1 MKRAFLVTLVLASL
15 LLTAACAAPAA
26 TPSLSKGIAPAE
38 AAPPL
43 AGFAAPEAQGGAA
56 DTAPGQ
62 QQPAAPKTGN
72 TTTSTAQAE
81 RLVIKNA
88 TLSIV
93 VDDTTTTINSITK
106 MAEDMGGFVVSLNSS
121 QTLASSNKKVQ
132 SAKMVVR
139 VPAEK
144 LNDALAQIKKSS
156 VEVISENISGQDVTS
171 EYTDLKSQL
180 TNLERAEKQMQT
192 FLDQTKNT
200 DETLKVYNQL
210 VSIRQQIET
219 VKGRMKYYEQSAA
232 LSAITLTIT
241 PNALNIPIQVAGWRP
256 EGTVKESVEM
266 LVKILQGLADFLI
279 RFGIVCMPFLI
290 VLGVPTF
297 FFGRWAWR
305 KWMVKK

>member
-1 MKRAFLVTLVLASL
+1 MKRLIYLSLILASL
-15 LLTAACAAPAA
+15 LLNACSAAA
-26 TPSLSKGIAPAE
+26 TPSVSKAIAPAE
-38 AAPPL
+38 PAI
-43 AGFAAPEAQGGAA
+43 GFAAPEAQGGAA
-56 DTAPGQ
+56 DAAPG
-62 QQPAAPKTGN
+62 QQPAAPKVGN
-72 TTTSTAQAE
+72 TTASTAQTE

-93 VDDTTTTINSITK
+93 VDDTTVTINTITK
-106 MAEDMGGFVVSLNSS
+106 MAEEMGGFVVSLNTS

-132 SAKMVVR
+132 SAKMVVS

-144 LNDALAQIKKSS
+144 LNEALAQIKKSS
-156 VEVISENISGQDVTS
+156 AEVLNENISGQDVTS

-180 TNLERAEKQMQT
+180 TNLERAEKQLQT

-241 PNALNIPIQVAGWRP
+241 PNALNTPIQVAGWRP
-256 EGTVKESVEM
+256 EGTVKESIET
-266 LVKILQGLADFLI
+266 LIKILQNLADFLI

>member
-1 MKRAFLVTLVLASL
+1 MKRFICLSLILASIVL
-15 LLTAACAAPAA
+15 NACAAAT
-26 TPSLSKGIAPAE
+26 TPSVSKSIAPAE
-38 AAPPL
+38 AAP
-43 AGFAAPEAQGGAA
+43 AIGFAAPEAQGGGAA
-56 DTAPGQ
+56 GDVAPG

-72 TTTSTAQAE
+72 TTSSTTQAE

-106 MAEDMGGFVVSLNSS
+106 MAEDMGGFVVSLNTS

-144 LNDALAQIKKSS
+144 LNEALAQIKKSS
-156 VEVISENISGQDVTS
+156 AEVLNENISGQDVTS

-180 TNLERAEKQMQT
+180 TNLERAEKQLQT

-241 PNALNIPIQVAGWRP
+241 PNALNTPIQVAGWRP
-256 EGTVKESVEM
+256 EGTVKESIET
-266 LVKILQGLADFLI
+266 LIKILQNLADFLI

>member
-1 MKRAFLVTLVLASL
+1 MKRAFLVTLVLVSL

-26 TPSLSKGIAPAE
+26 TPSVSRSIAPME
-38 AAPPL
+38 AAPPA
-43 AGFAAPEAQGGAA
+43 AGFAAPGSGGGAA
-56 DTAPGQ
+56 DDATG

-72 TTTSTAQAE
+72 TTASTAQQVE

-93 VDDTTTTINSITK
+93 VDDTTVTINNITK
-106 MAEDMGGFVVSLNSS
+106 MAEEMGGFVVSLNTS

-144 LNDALAQIKKSS
+144 LNEALAQIKKTS

-210 VSIRQQIET
+210 VSTRQQIET

-241 PNALNIPIQVAGWRP
+241 PNALNTPIQVAGWRP
-256 EGTVKESVEM
+256 EGTVKESIET
-266 LVKILQGLADFLI
+266 LIKILQNLADFLI

-305 KWMVKK
+305 KWVKK

>member
-15 LLTAACAAPAA
+15 LLTTACAPAA
-26 TPSLSKGIAPAE
+26 TPTFSKGIAPAE

-43 AGFAAPEAQGGAA
+43 AQGGVA
-56 DTAPGQ
+56 DTAPG

-72 TTTSTAQAE
+72 TTDSTAQTE

-93 VDDTTTTINSITK
+93 VDDTTVTVNTITK
-106 MAEDMGGFVVSLNSS
+106 MAEEMGGFVVSLNTS

-144 LNDALAQIKKSS
+144 LNDALTQIKKTS
-156 VEVISENISGQDVTS
+156 VEVVSENISGQDVTA

-200 DETLKVYNQL
+200 EETLKVYTQL
-210 VSIRQQIET
+210 VSIRQQLET

-241 PNALNIPIQVAGWRP
+241 PNALNTPIQVAGWRP
-256 EGTVKESVEM
+256 EGTVKESIET
-266 LVKILQGLADFLI
+266 LIKILQNLADYLI
-279 RFGIVCMPFLI
+279 RFGIVCMPFII

-305 KWMVKK
+305 KWVVKK

>member
-1 MKRAFLVTLVLASL
+1 MKRTFLVTLVLASL
-15 LLTAACAAPAA
+15 LLTPACAAAA
-26 TPSLSKGIAPAE
+26 TPARSIAPA
-38 AAPPL
+38 PPV

-56 DTAPGQ
+56 DAAPG
-62 QQPAAPKTGN
+62 QQPAAPKAGN
-72 TTTSTAQAE
+72 TTASTAPQAE

-93 VDDTTTTINSITK
+93 VDDATATVNNITK
-106 MAEDMGGFVVSLNSS
+106 MAEEMGGFVVSLNTS

-144 LNDALAQIKKSS
+144 LNDALAQIKKTS
-156 VEVISENISGQDVTS
+156 VEVVSENISGQDVTS

-210 VSIRQQIET
+210 VSTRQQIET

-241 PNALNIPIQVAGWRP
+241 PNALNTPIQVAGWRP
-256 EGTVKESVEM
+256 EGTVKESIET
-266 LVKILQGLADFLI
+266 LIKILQNLADFLI

-305 KWMVKK
+305 KWVKKA

>member
-15 LLTAACAAPAA
+15 LLTTACAPAA
-26 TPSLSKGIAPAE
+26 TPSVSKGIAPAE
-38 AAPPL
+38 AAPPV
-43 AGFAAPEAQGGAA
+43 AGFAAPGTGGGAA
-56 DTAPGQ
+56 DAAPG

-72 TTTSTAQAE
+72 TTASTAQTE

-93 VDDTTTTINSITK
+93 VDDATVTVNNITK
-106 MAEDMGGFVVSLNSS
+106 MAEEMGGFVVSLNTS
-121 QTLASSNKKVQ
+121 QTLASSNRKVQ

-144 LNDALAQIKKSS
+144 LNEALAQIKKTS
-156 VEVISENISGQDVTS
+156 VEVVSENIAGQDVTS

-266 LVKILQGLADFLI
+266 LVKILQNLADFLI
-279 RFGIVCMPFLI
+279 RFGIVCMPFII
-290 VLGVPTF
+290 VLGVPSF
-297 FFGRWAWR
+297 FFGRWAWK

>member
-1 MKRAFLVTLVLASL
+1 MRCGGNAIQES
-15 LLTAACAAPAA
+15 
-26 TPSLSKGIAPAE
+26 IAPA
-38 AAPPL
+38 PPVG
-43 AGFAAPEAQGGAA
+43 GFAAPEAQGGAA
-56 DTAPGQ
+56 D
-62 QQPAAPKTGN
+62 AARATTLCAQSRGN
-72 TTTSTAQAE
+72 TTASTAPQAE

-93 VDDTTTTINSITK
+93 VDDATATVNNITK
-106 MAEDMGGFVVSLNSS
+106 MAEEMGGFVVSLNTS

-144 LNDALAQIKKSS
+144 LNDALAQIKKTS
-156 VEVISENISGQDVTS
+156 VEVVSENISGQDVTS

-210 VSIRQQIET
+210 VSTRQQIET

-241 PNALNIPIQVAGWRP
+241 PNALNTPIQVAGWRP
-256 EGTVKESVEM
+256 EGTVKESIET
-266 LVKILQGLADFLI
+266 LIKILQNLADFLI

-305 KWMVKK
+305 KWVKKA

>member
-1 MKRAFLVTLVLASL
+1 MKRTILITLVLASL
-15 LLTAACAAPAA
+15 LLTTACAAAA
-26 TPSLSKGIAPAE
+26 TPARSIAPA
-38 AAPPL
+38 PPV

-56 DTAPGQ
+56 DAAPG
-62 QQPAAPKTGN
+62 QQPAAPKAGN
-72 TTTSTAQAE
+72 TTASTAPQAE

-93 VDDTTTTINSITK
+93 VDDATATVNNITK
-106 MAEDMGGFVVSLNSS
+106 MAEEMGGFVVSLNTS

-144 LNDALAQIKKSS
+144 LNDALAQIKKTS
-156 VEVISENISGQDVTS
+156 VEVVSENISGQDVTS

-210 VSIRQQIET
+210 VSTRQQIET

-241 PNALNIPIQVAGWRP
+241 PNALNTPIQVAGWRP
-256 EGTVKESVEM
+256 EGTVKESIET
-266 LVKILQGLADFLI
+266 LIKILQNLADFLI

-305 KWMVKK
+305 KWVKKA